1 MLQFVSEWHFDKGD
15 WFGKTPIFRLQLV
28 AMVTSLLEGSQ
39 NANPK
44 ILVNISSL
52 ASDKQALEVSD

>member
-1 MLQFVSEWHFDKGD
+1 MLQFVSEWQCDKGD

-52 ASDKQALEVSD
+52 ASDKQALEVND